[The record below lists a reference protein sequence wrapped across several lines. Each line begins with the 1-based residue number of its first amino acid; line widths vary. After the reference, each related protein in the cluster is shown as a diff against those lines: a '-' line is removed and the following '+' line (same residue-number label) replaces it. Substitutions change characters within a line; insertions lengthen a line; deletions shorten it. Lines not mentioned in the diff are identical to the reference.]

1 MEIVKERS
9 GNEAHLRLFGRL
21 DNHWSQSLDETL
33 YDVARDGV
41 RHIRLDFSGV
51 TYVSSAG
58 AAVLLKHYRDATALQ
73 GSLQISAAS
82 ERARNALRLMG
93 FVELLI
99 AGSRGDAARR
109 KTLSIPLP
117 LESGSATFESRVLD
131 GKKSR
136 YSLTGSPDLRT
147 QSSPVSV
154 YRDVFALGVGAL
166 GANHEECKDFFGE
179 FVAVAGGAA
188 FMPTDGT
195 ATPDYMLSSVG
206 LVPTVQALY
215 AITFQG
221 APSYQL
227 RFEGNSAD
235 AGVPLSEIV
244 HACASL
250 AGTPTVGI
258 VMAADITGLVCAR
271 LRRSPGRSEAVHFD
285 FPAVREWLSFTPE
298 REFARFSCLAVG
310 LVSASPS
317 PSLAPFLR
325 PVSDEHHGH
334 FHAAVTAFRPLPRG
348 KLPVADVVS
357 AWFQPRSVLSVVHL
371 LRDSRAIEGA
381 GESEFQR
388 GACWIFPIEERRESP
403 IDGRESPLDEGES
416 PLARREPPPDGSEPP
431 AEGGAA

>member
-9 GNEAHLRLFGRL
+9 GSEAHLRLFGRL

-33 YDVARDGV
+33 YEVARDGV

-51 TYVSSAG
+51 TYISSAG

-93 FVELLI
+93 FVELLL
-99 AGSRGDAARR
+99 AGSKGDAARR
-109 KTLSIPLP
+109 RTLSIPLP
-117 LESGSATFESRVLD
+117 LGSDRATFESRLLD

-136 YSLTGSPDLRT
+136 YSLIGSPGLQT
-147 QSSPVSV
+147 PSSPLSV

-166 GANHEECKDFFGE
+166 GANHEECSSLFGE
-179 FVAVAGGAA
+179 FVAVAGAAA

-206 LVPTVQALY
+206 LVPAVQALY

-221 APSYQL
+221 APSHQL
-227 RFEGNSAD
+227 RFEANTPD

-244 HACASL
+244 QACASL
-250 AGTPTVGI
+250 AGTATVGI

-271 LRRSPGRSEAVHFD
+271 LRRSPGRGEAVHFD

-310 LVSASPS
+310 VVSASPS

-325 PVSDEHHGH
+325 PLSDEHHGH
-334 FHAAVTAFRPLPRG
+334 FHAVVTAFRPLPRG
-348 KLPVADVVS
+348 KLPVADVVAAS
-357 AWFQPRSVLSVVHL
+357 FQPRSVLSVVHL
-371 LRDSRAIEGA
+371 LRDARAIEGA

-403 IDGRESPLDEGES
+403 LDGRESSSDGRESPVERDES
-416 PLARREPPPDGSEPP
+416 PSD
-431 AEGGAA
+431 GGAA